1 MKRPSRSMIN
11 GTAITLAII
20 AAILILLLALHNCS
34 GQGSAPTTPTAAEP
48 TAVTIP
54 TAADTTAT
62 KKPRRTKKSTRQKTP
77 RPTPERSPLDEE
89 IPN

>member
-20 AAILILLLALHNCS
+20 AAMLILLLALHNCH
-34 GQGSAPTTPTAAEP
+34 GQGEPATAPPAAEP
-48 TAVTIP
+48 TGVTVLP
-54 TAADTTAT
+54 ADTTAT